1 VKLGRHGAWLNPIDD
16 DTARTEYAVEAE
28 ALGYGTV
35 WLGLGTRDESDLR
48 LAERVLDATKHIV
61 VATAIV
67 NMWTNDPVTLAG
79 SYHRLQQRHP
89 DRFLLGIG
97 VGHPESITGYSSP
110 YQRMTSFLD
119 ALDAEHVPS
128 DRRILAALGPR
139 ALRLA
144 AERAAGSHPYLA
156 VPAHTRDARQL
167 LGPGLLAP
175 EQTVV
180 VEADADEARRRARA
194 FLREPYLRLSNYVN
208 NLLRHGYGQA
218 DVTDGGS
225 DRLVDDLVPHGDPAA
240 VAAKVDAQLAAGA
253 DHVGIQVLPA
263 PGQGP
268 MPGLRALATQLVTP
282 RQKAGHGI
290 AGHSPEGSG

>member
-1 VKLGRHGAWLNPIDD
+1 MMMKLGRHGAWLNPIDD
-16 DTARTEYAVEAE
+16 DTARTDYAVEAE

-48 LAERVLDATKHIV
+48 LAERVLDATSHVV

-67 NMWTNDPVTLAG
+67 NMWTNDPVTLAR
-79 SYHRLQQRHP
+79 SYRRLQERHP
-89 DRFLLGIG
+89 ERFLLGVG

-119 ALDAEHVPS
+119 ALDAEGVAG
-128 DRRILAALGPR
+128 DRRVLAALGPR

-144 AERAAGSHPYLA
+144 GERAAGSHPYLA
-156 VPAHTRDARQL
+156 VPAHTRSARQL
-167 LGPGLLAP
+167 LGPGPLLAP

-180 VEADADEARRRARA
+180 VEADPDEARRRARA

-208 NLLRHGYGQA
+208 NLLRHGYDRT
-218 DVTDGGS
+218 DVADGGS
-225 DRLVDDLVPHGDPAA
+225 DRLIDDLVPHGDPAEVA
-240 VAAKVDAQLAAGA
+240 EKVAAQFAAGA

-268 MPGLRALATQLVTP
+268 MPALRALAAHLITP
-282 RQKAGHGI
+282 AG
-290 AGHSPEGSG
+290 ARSEG